1 MCACMRGGWNL
12 DRQSELQNTDFWTL
26 LSVWLPFSS
35 SACVPSPLGQIWTQ
49 SLCCHRDKNLNKFY
63 MGVPFSQS
71 CTFSW
76 LSAVCSVSLHRHKR
90 CTNSEPS
97 LTCYTLS
104 APRHWLIPV
113 LSTILEAI
121 GTLELKWS
129 GLICAKEETRDLYC
143 IVSQSWSSIS
153 PFGPHDWASYSTF
166 LIRTFCNS
174 PPPWLTWS
182 HHDGQMLYTL

>member
-1 MCACMRGGWNL
+1 
-12 DRQSELQNTDFWTL
+12 
-26 LSVWLPFSS
+26 
-35 SACVPSPLGQIWTQ
+35 
-49 SLCCHRDKNLNKFY
+49 

-104 APRHWLIPV
+104 APRHRLIPV

-121 GTLELKWS
+121 GALELKVS
-129 GLICAKEETRDLYC
+129 GLICAKEKTRDLDC
-143 IVSQSWSSIS
+143 IVRVDLQSPHLALTIEPQLFYLSYTHILQLSTSCDLLGLTMMDRCCTHFNSCNWAQWDLLLLVRTPRGY
-153 PFGPHDWASYSTF
+153 PF
-166 LIRTFCNS
+166 
-174 PPPWLTWS
+174 
-182 HHDGQMLYTL
+182 